1 MRPLKCA
8 VRQKN
13 KSMKLITDIKKKLQY
28 YINNNE
34 VVYQFCGELVEVS
47 NETMLKKKNALL
59 DSFKRVNLI
68 EMYGKH
74 NSFLKDGW
82 PELTEWST
90 DDDVLFL
97 LDGIGM
103 LICIPQKEALDNNL
117 IVA

>member
-1 MRPLKCA
+1 M
-8 VRQKN
+8 RQKN
-13 KSMKLITDIKKKLQY
+13 KSMKLITDIKENLQY
-28 YINNNE
+28 YINHNE
-34 VVYQFCGELVEVS
+34 AVYQFCGELIEVS
-47 NETMLKKKNALL
+47 NETMQKNKNALL
-59 DSFKRVNLI
+59 DSFNRANLI

-74 NSFLKDGW
+74 TSFVKDGW

-97 LDGIGM
+97 FDGIGV